1 MSGIDIM
8 NIEHQV
14 DAVAMESTPA
24 AQADS
29 AGQEYWRP
37 QEMLLLREV
46 MKHIGKSLT
55 PEVVCREMLH
65 LCSEL
70 LGLNRGRI
78 LLADNLE
85 QVAELPPENM
95 VRVASAS
102 IRYSYG
108 LTREEVDRGHFQ
120 AGDGVVGQVLVTGQL
135 AIVQDIDNEPLFLA
149 RTVKRSDLPTGPVSF
164 IALPIFI
171 GRSTV
176 GVLACHR
183 IRSRTR
189 LLADDLAILSILST
203 LIGQLLELQ
212 VSVERRTRHLEAQN
226 MALTHALESSPSRY
240 GIIGTS
246 SALLRAIAELE
257 QVSSTK
263 ASVLLLGE
271 SGTGK
276 EMFARALH
284 LASPRRDHPFIKVN
298 CAAIPDTLFESELFG
313 YERGAFTGATSAR
326 AGMFEQ
332 ANGGTILLDEIGELP
347 LSMQTKL
354 LRTLQEGTIV
364 RLGGKREVSVDARLV
379 AATNLDLHREVELG
393 AFREDLF
400 YRLNV
405 IPIALPSLRD
415 RRSDIHELAIHFLSR
430 FNQAN
435 QRNVNLSP
443 SAFVRLQEHEWPGN
457 IRELSN
463 LIERMVLLS
472 DKSILD
478 AVDIERFMP
487 KFSSRDRGRPRS
499 AAWPES
505 RSASVGVEKELVR
518 EYLPAQSHARKDLL
532 DALEQSSGNRSRA
545 AQAMGLTL
553 RQFNYRLAKLS
564 ERVGS

>member
-1 MSGIDIM
+1 M
-8 NIEHQV
+8 NTERQLGA
-14 DAVAMESTPA
+14 DAMDATLATTE
-24 AQADS
+24 DG
-29 AGQEYWRP
+29 AGQVYWRP

-85 QVAELPPENM
+85 QVADLPPESM
-95 VRVASAS
+95 LRVASAS
-102 IRYSYG
+102 IRYAYG
-108 LTREEVDRGHFQ
+108 LTREEVGRGRFR
-120 AGDGVVGQVLVTGQL
+120 AGEGVVGRVLVTGQL
-135 AIVQDIDNEPLFLA
+135 VIVQDIDNEPTFLA
-149 RTVKRSDLPTGPVSF
+149 RTVKRSDLPPGPVSF
-164 IALPIFI
+164 IALPILI

-183 IRSRTR
+183 IRNRTR
-189 LLADDLAILSILST
+189 PLTDDLAILSILST

-212 VSVERRTRHLEAQN
+212 VSVERRTRQLEAQN
-226 MALTHALESSPSRY
+226 MALTHALESSPARY
-240 GIIGTS
+240 GIVGTS
-246 SALLRAIAELE
+246 PALLRAIAELE
-257 QVSSTK
+257 QVSGTK

-284 LASPRRDHPFIKVN
+284 LASPRRDQPFIKVN
-298 CAAIPDTLFESELFG
+298 CAAIPETLFESELFG
-313 YERGAFTGATSAR
+313 YERGAFTGATNAR

-347 LSMQTKL
+347 MSMQTKL

-379 AATNLDLHREVELG
+379 AATNRDLQREVELG

-443 SAFVRLQEHEWPGN
+443 SAFERLREHAWPGN
-457 IRELSN
+457 IRELAN
-463 LIERMVLLS
+463 LIERVVLLS
-472 DKSILD
+472 DKGVLEAI
-478 AVDIERFMP
+478 DIERFMP
-487 KFSSRDRGRPRS
+487 KISTSDRGRTRS
-499 AAWPES
+499 AALPHN
-505 RSASVGVEKELVR
+505 RSASVGTERELMR
-518 EYLPAQSHARKDLL
+518 EYLPVRSHAGQDLL
-532 DALEQSSGNRSRA
+532 DALEQSGGNRSRA
-545 AQAMGLTL
+545 AQAVGLTL

-564 ERVGS
+564 KQSSP

>member
-1 MSGIDIM
+1 MNAEPQID
-8 NIEHQV
+8 V
-14 DAVAMESTPA
+14 VAMNSTA
-24 AQADS
+24 TASADS

-85 QVAELPPENM
+85 QVAELPPDTM
-95 VRVASAS
+95 LHVASAS
-102 IRYSYG
+102 IRYAYG
-108 LTREEVDRGHFQ
+108 LTREEIERGRFQ
-120 AGDGVVGQVLVTGQL
+120 AGEGVVGQVLVTGQL

-164 IALPIFI
+164 IALPVLI

-189 LLADDLAILSILST
+189 PLTDDLSILSILST

-212 VSVERRTRHLEAQN
+212 VSVERRTRQLEAQN
-226 MALTHALESSPSRY
+226 MVLTHALESSPSRY

-246 SALLRAIAELE
+246 PALLSAIAELE
-257 QVSSTK
+257 QVSGTR

-284 LASPRRDHPFIKVN
+284 LASPRRDQPFIKVN

-364 RLGGKREVSVDARLV
+364 RLGGKREISVDARLV
-379 AATNLDLHREVELG
+379 AATNRDLQREVELG

-405 IPIALPSLRD
+405 IPIQLPSLRD

-443 SAFVRLQEHEWPGN
+443 SAFVRLQAYAWPGN
-457 IRELSN
+457 IRELAN
-463 LIERMVLLS
+463 LIERVVLLS
-472 DKSILD
+472 DKGILE

-487 KFSSRDRGRPRS
+487 QVASPDRGRPRNAALSQNQPAS
-499 AAWPES
+499 A
-505 RSASVGVEKELVR
+505 RVERELVR
-518 EYLPAQSHARKDLL
+518 EYLPARSHSAQDLL
-532 DALEQSSGNRSRA
+532 DALEQSGGNRSRA
-545 AQAMGLTL
+545 AQTVGLTL
-553 RQFNYRLAKLS
+553 RQFNYRLDKLS
-564 ERVGS
+564 VRVGS

>member
-1 MSGIDIM
+1 M
-8 NIEHQV
+8 NTEPQF
-14 DAVAMESTPA
+14 DAVAMDSTA
-24 AQADS
+24 VATEDS

-46 MKHIGKSLT
+46 MKHIGKSLR

-78 LLADNLE
+78 LLADNLDE
-85 QVAELPPENM
+85 VAELPPESM
-95 VRVASAS
+95 LRVASAS
-102 IRYSYG
+102 IRYAYG
-108 LTREEVDRGHFQ
+108 LTREEVDRGRFLT
-120 AGDGVVGQVLVTGQL
+120 GEGVVGQVLASGQL
-135 AIVQDIDNEPLFLA
+135 FIVQDIDNEPTFLG
-149 RTVKRSDLPTGPVSF
+149 RTVKRSDLPPGPVSF
-164 IALPIFI
+164 IALPILI

-189 LLADDLAILSILST
+189 PLADDLAILSILST

-212 VSVERRTRHLEAQN
+212 VSIERRTRQLEDQN
-226 MALTHALESSPSRY
+226 MVLTHALESSPARY

-246 SALLRAIAELE
+246 PVLLRAIAELE
-257 QVSSTK
+257 QVSGTK

-284 LASPRRDHPFIKVN
+284 LASPRREQPFIKVN

-347 LSMQTKL
+347 LTMQTKL

-379 AATNLDLHREVELG
+379 AATNLDLQREVELG

-405 IPIALPSLRD
+405 IPIRLPSLRD

-430 FNQAN
+430 FNQTN
-435 QRNVNLSP
+435 HRNVNLSP
-443 SAFVRLQEHEWPGN
+443 SAFERLQAHAWPGN
-457 IRELSN
+457 IRELAN
-463 LIERMVLLS
+463 LIERVVLLS
-472 DKSILD
+472 DKGILE

-487 KFSSRDRGRPRS
+487 KASSPDRGRPRG
-499 AAWPES
+499 ATFPQS
-505 RSASVGVEKELVR
+505 RSASVGAERELVR
-518 EYLPAQSHARKDLL
+518 EYLPAQSHASQDLL
-532 DALEQSSGNRSRA
+532 DALEQSGGNRSRA
-545 AQAMGLTL
+545 AQAVGLTL
-553 RQFNYRLAKLS
+553 RQFNYRLAKFS